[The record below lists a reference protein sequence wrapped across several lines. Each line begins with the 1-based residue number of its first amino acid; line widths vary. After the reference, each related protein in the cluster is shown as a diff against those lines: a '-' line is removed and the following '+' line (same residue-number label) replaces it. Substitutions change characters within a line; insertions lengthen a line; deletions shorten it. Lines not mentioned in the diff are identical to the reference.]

1 MGVVS
6 VALIFVL
13 MDPEFDRDDAPQL
26 LVQFFSED
34 VDFNVE
40 NEEVLERWL
49 GETAAHEG
57 FTIDEVTY
65 IFCSDEYLLS
75 INQQYLQ
82 HDDFTDIITF
92 PYHEGGSAI
101 SGDIYISVERVREN
115 AAQFG
120 VPFDEELHRVMVHGI
135 LHLVGYVDATQE
147 DKAFMRGKENFY
159 LTRYPG

>member
-1 MGVVS
+1 
-6 VALIFVL
+6 

-34 VDFNVE
+34 TEFTLG

-101 SGDIYISVERVREN
+101 SGDIYISVERVQEN
-115 AAQFG
+115 AALYRVAFE
-120 VPFDEELHRVMVHGI
+120 EELHRVMVHGI
-135 LHLVGYVDATQE
+135 LHLVGYVDATPE

-159 LTRYPG
+159 LDRYPG